1 MTNLDS
7 ILKSRGSTLLMQ
19 VHIVKALVF
28 PVVLYGYETW
38 TIKKAECQRID
49 AFKLW
54 CWRRLE
60 SPLDSKEIKPINS
73 KGNRPWIF
81 IGRTDTEA
89 PILCPPDAKS
99 WLTGKDLMLGKI
111 EGKRRSGWLRMRWL
125 DGTPDS
131 MDMSLSK
138 LREIVKDREA
148 QPAAIHGISKNQTW
162 LSDWTI
168 TTGYKPRG
176 GTARSYRGTIF
187 HFFKGTSA
195 LFSIVAVSVYIP
207 TNSAGRFSSLHIPS
221 SIYCL

>member
-73 KGNRPWIF
+73 EGNRPWIF
-81 IGRTDTEA
+81 IGRTDAEA
-89 PILCPPDAKS
+89 PILRPPDAKS

-125 DGTPDS
+125 DGIPDS

-148 QPAAIHGISKNQTW
+148 QHDAIHGIAKN
-162 LSDWTI
+162 
-168 TTGYKPRG
+168 
-176 GTARSYRGTIF
+176 
-187 HFFKGTSA
+187 
-195 LFSIVAVSVYIP
+195 
-207 TNSAGRFSSLHIPS
+207 
-221 SIYCL
+221 